1 MPHKRAKAVGKL
13 LFFDKKTTLRSI
25 DRLGFSDKIS
35 VTFRRTFLFRTRV
48 EAYFLFQI
56 VIANKNIPFSLVSFM
71 SRERVGIC
79 RTA

>member
-13 LFFDKKTTLRSI
+13 LFFDNKTTPRSI
-25 DRLGFSDKIS
+25 DRFGFSDKIS

-48 EAYFLFQI
+48 EAYFLFQM

-79 RTA
+79 RQA

>member
-13 LFFDKKTTLRSI
+13 LFFDKKTTPRSI

-35 VTFRRTFLFRTRV
+35 VTFRRTFLFQTRV

>member
-13 LFFDKKTTLRSI
+13 LFFDKKTTPRSI

-35 VTFRRTFLFRTRV
+35 VTFRRTFLFQTRV

-71 SRERVGIC
+71 SREKVGIC